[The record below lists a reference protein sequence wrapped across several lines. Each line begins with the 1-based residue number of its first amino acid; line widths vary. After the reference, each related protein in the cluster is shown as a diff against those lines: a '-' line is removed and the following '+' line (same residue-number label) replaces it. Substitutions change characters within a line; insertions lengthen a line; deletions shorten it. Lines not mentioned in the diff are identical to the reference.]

1 MPVDDSRAGGA
12 EAGQADEGF
21 RPEIIEVLLPDI
33 NGVLRGKW
41 LPASGAGKLDTDG
54 VPMPLSLFGLD
65 LWGREVMETE
75 LHVETGDVDGVCL
88 PVAGTLAP
96 VPWIRDQPTGQVL
109 VSMHE
114 PSGKPWYLDPR
125 HRLQAVVDRFAELG
139 LTPVVAFELEFYLVT
154 DRTDAAG
161 APIPFGHRPAGPSR
175 QNMYDMSDLET
186 VAPLMREIRAAA
198 TAQGILAD
206 AVISEAAPGQFEVN
220 LLHRADP
227 MRAADDAVLFRRL
240 VKGIARRH
248 GWRATFM
255 PKPYY
260 EFAGS
265 GTHVHVSLIDA
276 DGRNAFGEVA
286 GGDALLASAAAGLLA
301 SARETA
307 LVHVHSHNGF
317 RRLAPGAYA
326 PTTLSWG
333 YDNRSVAVRV
343 PNGGPKARRLEH
355 RIAGADANPYLV
367 LAAILAGMHAGIV
380 SELVP
385 PPPLTGDAYVQEGDR
400 LPTSL
405 REAAEVFAAS
415 DFVRIYFGAE
425 FQRIFAL
432 MKLSEAGEFERII
445 SEIEYDAYL

>member
-41 LPASGAGKLDTDG
+41 LPASGAGKLDSDG

-415 DFVRIYFGAE
+415 DFVRVYFGAE

>member
-41 LPASGAGKLDTDG
+41 LPASGAGKLDSDG

-88 PVAGTLAP
+88 PVPGTLCA
-96 VPWIRDQPTGQVL
+96 VPWISEQPTAQVL

-114 PSGKPWYLDPR
+114 PSGTPWYLDPR

-198 TAQGILAD
+198 RAQGILAD

-276 DGRNAFGEVA
+276 EGRNAFGEVE

-385 PPPLTGDAYVQEGDR
+385 PPPLTGDAYVQDGDR
-400 LPTSL
+400 LPVSL
-405 REAAEVFAAS
+405 REAADVFAAS

-432 MKLSEAGEFERII
+432 MKLSEAAEFERII
-445 SEIEYDAYL
+445 SGIEYDAYL

>member
-1 MPVDDSRAGGA
+1 MPVDHSGAAGTGA
-12 EAGQADEGF
+12 TGTEAEF

-41 LPASGAGKLDTDG
+41 LPVSGAGKLDKEG

-88 PVAGTLAP
+88 PVPGSRVP
-96 VPWIRDQPTGQVL
+96 VPWITEQPVAQVL
-109 VSMHE
+109 VSMYE
-114 PSGKPWYLDPR
+114 PNRRPWYLDPR
-125 HRLQAVVDRFAELG
+125 HRLQLILDRFAPLG
-139 LTPVVAFELEFYLVT
+139 LTPVVAFEQEFYLVT
-154 DRTDAAG
+154 DRRDAAG
-161 APIPFGHRPAGPSR
+161 APVPFGHRAAGPSR
-175 QNMYDMSDLET
+175 QNMYDMSDLEA

-198 TAQGILAD
+198 AAQGILAD
-206 AVISEAAPGQFEVN
+206 AVISEASPGQFEVN
-220 LLHRADP
+220 LLHRADA

-240 VKGIARRH
+240 VKGVARRH

-255 PKPYY
+255 AKPYPD
-260 EFAGS
+260 FAGS
-265 GTHVHVSLIDA
+265 GTHVHVSLVDA
-276 DGRNAFGEVA
+276 EGRNRFGDPET
-286 GGDALLASAAAGLLA
+286 GDALLGAAAAGLLE
-301 SARETA
+301 SARDTA
-307 LVHVHSHNGF
+307 VLYIHSHNGF

-343 PNGGPKARRLEH
+343 PNGGPAARRLEH

-367 LAAILAGMHAGIV
+367 LAGILAGMHHGIADG
-380 SELVP
+380 LTP

-405 REAAEVFAAS
+405 REAATVFAAS
-415 DFVRIYFGAE
+415 AFVTRYFGAE

-432 MKLSEAGEFERII
+432 MKLSEAAEFERII

>member
-1 MPVDDSRAGGA
+1 MPVDDSSATATDAMPTG
-12 EAGQADEGF
+12 EAF

-41 LPASGAGKLDTDG
+41 LPSASAGKLEKDG

-88 PVAGTLAP
+88 PVPGTLTA
-96 VPWIRDQPTGQVL
+96 VPWITQQATAQVL

-114 PSGKPWYLDPR
+114 PSGRPWYLDPR
-125 HRLQAVVDRFAELG
+125 HRLQAIVDEFANLG
-139 LTPVVAFELEFYLVT
+139 LTPVVAFELEFYLVS
-154 DRTDAAG
+154 DRRDAAG
-161 APIPFGHRPAGPSR
+161 APIPFGHRAAGPAR
-175 QNMYDMSDLET
+175 QNMYDMGDLDT

-198 TAQGILAD
+198 TAQGMLAD

-240 VKGIARRH
+240 VKGVARRH

-276 DGRNAFGEVA
+276 DGRNVFGAEE
-286 GGDALLASAAAGLLA
+286 GGAALLGAAAAGLLG
-301 SARETA
+301 SSRETA

-343 PNGGPKARRLEH
+343 PNGGPAARRLEH

-367 LAAILAGMHAGIV
+367 LAAILAGMHDGIV
-380 SELVP
+380 NGRVP
-385 PPPLTGDAYVQEGDR
+385 PPPLTGDAYAQEGDR
-400 LPTSL
+400 LPMTL
-405 REAAEVFAAS
+405 REAATVFAES
-415 DFVRIYFGAE
+415 PFVARYFGAE

-432 MKLSEAGEFERII
+432 MKLSEAAEFERII